1 MTELGRLARLVERA
15 ADQMVH
21 VAAERVT
28 PMAVPLMVIIGREA
42 LPAGASADDALLEE
56 AELLAAE
63 AMRED

>member
-1 MTELGRLARLVERA
+1 
-15 ADQMVH
+15 
-21 VAAERVT
+21 
-28 PMAVPLMVIIGREA
+28 MAVPLMVIIGREA